1 MKEAY
6 KMNETLSWLLDG
18 DPSVRW
24 QVKKDLMQNPDF
36 ESDRQKI
43 ETEGWGKKLL
53 EKQDP
58 EGTWAGNYYSPKWI
72 STHYTTLLL
81 RRLGLDQ
88 NNPQAQKACW
98 IMLEK
103 GFQPNGGISYWKTWP
118 LGETC
123 VTGMT
128 LGMLAYFHIHDDRLE
143 KFLDY
148 MADQQLPDGGWN
160 CNHPK
165 KKVHHSSMHTT
176 YSVLDGLY
184 ELGEFRP
191 HLLPR
196 IREMRN
202 KAHEFLLQHRLYKSD
217 KTGNIIDSK
226 MTRLSFPPRWH
237 YQVHLILDYFQKI
250 NHPYDERFTDAI
262 DLLKNKRENNT
273 WPMQQRYG
281 GKQWFSIETVGKP
294 SRINTLIMLRVLKWW
309 DRISL

>member
-1 MKEAY
+1 MD
-6 KMNETLSWLLDG
+6 NEIISWLLQG

-24 QVKKDLMQNPDF
+24 QVKRDLMDLADF
-36 ESDRQKI
+36 DNDRQKI
-43 ETEGWGKKLL
+43 ATEGWGKELL
-53 EKQDP
+53 DHQDP
-58 EGTWAGNYYSPKWI
+58 EGTWAGKMYSPKWI

-81 RRLGLDQ
+81 RRLGLPQ
-88 NNPQAQKACW
+88 NNSLAQKACW
-98 IMLEK
+98 LMLEK
-103 GFQPNGGISYWKTWP
+103 GFQPNGGIGYWENWP

-128 LGMLAYFHIHDDRLE
+128 LSMLAYFQINDERLE
-143 KFLDY
+143 KILDCLVE
-148 MADQQLPDGGWN
+148 QQLPDGGWN
-160 CNHPK
+160 CRAPK
-165 KKVHHSSMHTT
+165 RTVFHSSMNTT
-176 YSVLDGLY
+176 FSVLDGLY
-184 ELGEFRP
+184 ELGKFKP

-196 IREMRN
+196 IIEVRN
-202 KAHEFLLQHRLYKSD
+202 KAHEFLLIHRLYKSD

-226 MTRLSFPPRWH
+226 MTKLSFPPRWH

-262 DLLKNKRENNT
+262 ELLKSRGHKNT

-309 DRISL
+309 NSINPS